1 MIGSRLSN
9 SSDKD
14 SSPAPD
20 ELTLG
25 TLHLADAE
33 RRMRKVL
40 ESLGGHAH
48 PNQITQASTA
58 QQQPSTPAKWRT
70 YRSGAAAKEV
80 AVTVVR
86 RERSL
91 TSSDRQSAPVGLV
104 NRLEAAEAALKAE
117 RASRNELEKSLAEAK
132 ARIRDLQTQ
141 LAHAELAHQEV
152 LAAMRAEGEAA
163 QDLIRDLRAHLRAV
177 EDAQQAAPDAKKIER
192 VALRE
197 PRRPSALNGTPTVT

>member
-1 MIGSRLSN
+1 
-9 SSDKD
+9 
-14 SSPAPD
+14 
-20 ELTLG
+20 
-25 TLHLADAE
+25 
-33 RRMRKVL
+33 
-40 ESLGGHAH
+40 
-48 PNQITQASTA
+48 
-58 QQQPSTPAKWRT
+58 
-70 YRSGAAAKEV
+70 
-80 AVTVVR
+80 
-86 RERSL
+86 
-91 TSSDRQSAPVGLV
+91 VGLV

-141 LAHAELAHQEV
+141 LAHTELAHREV